1 MRVLLRITK
10 PASSHNASHLCAAI
24 TTRGYRFVF
33 NASVQTNKF
42 TEFLLLFAPIRLSKF
57 LKNIPTPKRQ
67 SGSRQNRAKQ
77 KVESIEVP
85 DFQAPSHF
93 LLSICVGGARRDRT
107 ADPLL
112 AKQVLSQL
120 SYSPRYSIIWWVWV
134 DLNHRPHP
142 YQGCALTN

>member
-1 MRVLLRITK
+1 ME
-10 PASSHNASHLCAAI
+10 PGSSFNASYLCAAI

-42 TEFLLLFAPIRLSKF
+42 AELLLLFAPIRLSKF
-57 LKNIPTPKRQ
+57 LKNIPTPNWQ
-67 SGSRQNRAKQ
+67 TGSRRCRAKQ
-77 KVESIEVP
+77 KVESIGAP
-85 DFQAPSHF
+85 GFQAPSHF
-93 LLSICVGGARRDRT
+93 LLSIWFGGARRDRT